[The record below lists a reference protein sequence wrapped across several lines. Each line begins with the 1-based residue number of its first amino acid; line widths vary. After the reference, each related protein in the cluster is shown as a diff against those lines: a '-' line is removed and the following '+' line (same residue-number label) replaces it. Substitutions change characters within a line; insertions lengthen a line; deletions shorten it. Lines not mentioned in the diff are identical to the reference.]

1 MGASSY
7 RKMKMNEEFKV
18 TPWDVTGKVDY
29 AKLIEEFGT
38 EPIDEGIL
46 NRWKRITGSIP
57 MALQR
62 KIFFS
67 HRDLNWILD
76 RYEQGEKFVL
86 YTGRGPSGHTHI
98 GHLMPWMFTKYLQDT
113 FDAPLYFQMTDDE
126 KFLYK
131 DSLSLKEAMAF
142 SYENALDVIALGF
155 DPKKTYI
162 FSDLEYN
169 KTLYRIAVQVA
180 KRITFS
186 TAKAVFGFDSSTNI
200 GLIFFTSMQSA
211 PAFLPSVLAGKNI
224 PVLIPH
230 AIDQDPHFRVT
241 RDVAPKLGYYKP
253 AAIHCTFLPSL
264 AGSDKMSASRP
275 ETTIYTTD
283 DVKVARKKI
292 LGAFTGGRVSV
303 EEQKKLGGVPGVCAV
318 FQYYYYLFEEDGAK
332 LKERERKC
340 MSGEIM
346 CGECKQDLADRVA
359 SFLERHQEKRE
370 KARDR
375 IKDFV
380 VSDYS
385 AAYDRLKRPQDR
397 KEVAKLKRTM
407 KEYYSVK
414 EGDSIRINRTRDLE

>member
-1 MGASSY
+1 
-7 RKMKMNEEFKV
+7 EFKV

-29 AKLIEEFGT
+29 VKLIQEFGT
-38 EPIDEGIL
+38 DPIDDELLG
-46 NRWKRITGSIP
+46 RWERATGSIP
-57 MALQR
+57 AALRR

-76 RYEQGEKFVL
+76 RYAQGEKFVL

-113 FDAPLYFQMTDDE
+113 FDVPLYFQMTDDE
-126 KFLYK
+126 KYLSK
-131 DSLSLKEAMAF
+131 EELSLKDAMAF

-162 FSDLEYN
+162 FSDLEYT
-169 KTLYRIAVQVA
+169 KTLYRIAVEVA

-186 TAKAVFGFDSSTNI
+186 TARAVFGFDNSTNI

-211 PAFLPSVLAGKNI
+211 PAFLPSIQAGKNI
-224 PVLIPH
+224 PVLIPQ

-241 RDVAPKLGYYKP
+241 RDIAPKLGFYKP
-253 AAIHCTFLPSL
+253 AAIHCSFLPSL

-283 DVKVARKKI
+283 DPKMARKKV
-292 LGAFTGGRVSV
+292 LSAFTGGRVSI
-303 EEQKKLGGVPGVCAV
+303 EEQKKMGGVPNVCSV
-318 FQYYYYLFEEDGAK
+318 FQYYYYLFEEEDAK
-332 LKERERKC
+332 LNEREQKC
-340 MSGEIM
+340 VRGEIM
-346 CGECKQDLADRVA
+346 CGECKQDLADRVVK
-359 SFLERHQEKRE
+359 FLERHQERRE
-370 KARDR
+370 KAID
-375 IKDFV
+375 KVLDYV

-385 AAYDRLKRPQDR
+385 AVYDRLKRPQDK
-397 KEVAKLKRTM
+397 KEAARIKKTM

-414 EGDSIRINRTRDLE
+414 EGERIHIKKTRELE